1 MKTPV
6 LKTTDLEKR
15 YKNQVALES
24 TDFELY
30 QGEICA
36 IIGKNGA
43 GKSTL
48 FKMIAEE
55 IFPTKG
61 EITLFGEPYG
71 KHNARRRMGVM
82 IETNVFFDN
91 FNAVQN
97 LEYYRL
103 LRGIPE
109 KTAIIKVLNI
119 VGLAEDGRKKF
130 LEYSL
135 GMKQRLALALALL
148 SSPDFLLL
156 DEPTNG
162 LDAEGMVEMRQ
173 LFLNLNQEHQI
184 TILISSHILSELQSI
199 ATRFVFLNKGKVIQD
214 LSRKEL
220 LEISQQFILLRVND
234 AKKACFILENYFAD
248 MDYKVL
254 AGQQLEIYNHITD
267 RQKINRLLN
276 EGNVDILEMTV
287 KSKNLEEYFL
297 GLVGGNHNVES
308 H

>member
-6 LKTTDLEKR
+6 LKMTNLEKR
-15 YKNQVALES
+15 YKHQVALES
-24 TDFELY
+24 TNLELY

-55 IFPTKG
+55 TFPTRG

-71 KHNARRRMGVM
+71 KHNARKRMGVM

-91 FNAVQN
+91 FNAAQN

-103 LRGIPE
+103 QRGIPE
-109 KTAIIKVLNI
+109 KAIIGKVLNSI
-119 VGLAEDGRKKF
+119 GLAEHQRKKF
-130 LEYSL
+130 SEYSL
-135 GMKQRLALALALL
+135 GMKQRLSLALALL

-156 DEPTNG
+156 DEPING
-162 LDAEGMVEMRQ
+162 LDVEGMVEMRQ
-173 LFLNLNQEHQI
+173 LFLKLNQEHQI

-220 LEISQQFILLRVND
+220 LGMSQQFILLRVND
-234 AKKACFILENYFAD
+234 AKKACFILENNFVD
-248 MDYKVL
+248 INYKVL
-254 AGQQLEIYNHITD
+254 ASQQLEIYNYIAD

-297 GLVGGNHNVES
+297 GLVGGNNDVES

>member
-1 MKTPV
+1 VKKEI
-6 LKTTDLEKR
+6 LKTTNLEKR

-24 TDFELY
+24 TNFELH

-36 IIGKNGA
+36 VIGKNGA

-48 FKMIAEE
+48 FKIIAEE

-61 EITLFGEPYG
+61 EITLFGESYG
-71 KHNARRRMGVM
+71 NHNARRRMGVM

-91 FNAVQN
+91 FNARQN

-103 LRGIPE
+103 MRGIPG
-109 KTAIIKVLNI
+109 KAAIEKVLNT
-119 VGLAEDGRKKF
+119 VGLIEYNRKKF
-130 LEYSL
+130 SQYSL
-135 GMKQRLALALALL
+135 GMKQRLSLALALL

-162 LDAEGMVEMRQ
+162 LDAEGMVEMCQ
-173 LFLNLNQEHQI
+173 LFLKLNQEHQI
-184 TILISSHILSELQSI
+184 TILISSHILSQLQSI
-199 ATRFVFLNKGKVIQD
+199 ATRFVFLNKGKVVQD
-214 LSRKEL
+214 LSKKEL
-220 LEISQQFILLRVND
+220 LEMSQQFIFLRVND
-234 AKKACFILENYFAD
+234 AKKACFILENHFVD

-254 AGQQLEIYNHITD
+254 AGEKLEIYNYISQ

-297 GLVGGNHNVES
+297 GLVGGNENVES
-308 H
+308 N

>member
-6 LKTTDLEKR
+6 LKITNLEKR
-15 YKNQVALES
+15 YKHQVALES
-24 TDFELY
+24 TNLELY

-55 IFPTKG
+55 TFSTKG

-71 KHNARRRMGVM
+71 KHNARERMGVM

-91 FNAVQN
+91 FNAAQN

-103 LRGIPE
+103 QRGIPE
-109 KTAIIKVLNI
+109 KAIIGKVLNRI
-119 VGLAEDGRKKF
+119 GLAEHQRKKF
-130 LEYSL
+130 SEYSL
-135 GMKQRLALALALL
+135 GMKQRLSLALALL

-156 DEPTNG
+156 DEPING
-162 LDAEGMVEMRQ
+162 LDVEGMVEMRQ
-173 LFLNLNQEHQI
+173 LFLKLNQEHQI

-220 LEISQQFILLRVND
+220 LGMSQQFILLRVND
-234 AKKACFILENYFAD
+234 AKKACFILENNFVD
-248 MDYKVL
+248 INYKVL
-254 AGQQLEIYNHITD
+254 ASQQLEIYNYIAD

-297 GLVGGNHNVES
+297 GLVGGNNNVES

>member
-6 LKTTDLEKR
+6 LKIINLDKR
-15 YKNQVALES
+15 YKHQVALES
-24 TDFELY
+24 TDLELY

-55 IFPTKG
+55 TFPTKG

-71 KHNARRRMGVM
+71 KHNARKRMGAM

-91 FNAVQN
+91 FNALQN

-103 LRGIPE
+103 QRGIPE
-109 KTAIIKVLNI
+109 KSVIGKVLNR
-119 VGLAEDGRKKF
+119 VGLSEHQRKKF
-130 LEYSL
+130 SEYSL
-135 GMKQRLALALALL
+135 GMKQRLSLALALL

-173 LFLNLNQEHQI
+173 LFLKLNQEHQI

-199 ATRFVFLNKGKVIQD
+199 ATRFVFLNNGKVIQD
-214 LSRKEL
+214 LSRKKL
-220 LEISQQFILLRVND
+220 LEMSQQFILLRVND
-234 AKKACFILENYFAD
+234 AKKACFILENNFVD
-248 MDYKVL
+248 IDYKVL
-254 AGQQLEIYNHITD
+254 ASQQLEIYNYIKD

>member
-1 MKTPV
+1 MKIPV

-15 YKNQVALES
+15 YKHRAALES
-24 TDFELY
+24 NDFELY

-36 IIGKNGA
+36 VIGKNGA
-43 GKSTL
+43 GKSTW
-48 FKMIAEE
+48 FKLIAEE

-91 FNAVQN
+91 FNAAQN

-103 LRGIPE
+103 QRGIPE
-109 KTAIIKVLNI
+109 KAVIGKVLDI
-119 VGLAEDGRKKF
+119 VGLAEHHEKKF
-130 LEYSL
+130 SEYSL
-135 GMKQRLALALALL
+135 GMKQRLSLALALL

-156 DEPTNG
+156 DEPANG
-162 LDAEGMVEMRQ
+162 LDPEGMAEMRQ
-173 LFLNLNQEHQI
+173 FLLNLNQEHHI
-184 TILISSHILSELQSI
+184 TILISSHILSQLQSI
-199 ATRFVFLNKGKVIQD
+199 ATRFVFLHKGKIIQD

-220 LEISQQFILLRVND
+220 LEMSQQFIFLRVND
-234 AKKACFILENYFAD
+234 TRKACFILESHFPD
-248 MDYKVL
+248 VDYKVL
-254 AGQQLEIYNHITD
+254 AGQQLEIYNHIED

-276 EGNVDILEMTV
+276 ESNVDILEMTV

-297 GLVGGNHNVES
+297 ELIGGNHNVES

>member
-6 LKTTDLEKR
+6 LKITNLEKR
-15 YKNQVALES
+15 YKHQVALES
-24 TDFELY
+24 TNLELY

-55 IFPTKG
+55 TFPTKG

-71 KHNARRRMGVM
+71 KHNARERMGVM

-91 FNAVQN
+91 FNAAQN

-103 LRGIPE
+103 QRGIPE
-109 KTAIIKVLNI
+109 KAIIGKVLNRI
-119 VGLAEDGRKKF
+119 GLAEHQRKKF
-130 LEYSL
+130 SEYSL
-135 GMKQRLALALALL
+135 GMKQRLSLALALL

-156 DEPTNG
+156 DEPING
-162 LDAEGMVEMRQ
+162 LDVEGMVEMRQ
-173 LFLNLNQEHQI
+173 LFLKLNQEHQI

-214 LSRKEL
+214 LSRKKL
-220 LEISQQFILLRVND
+220 LGMSQQFILLRVND
-234 AKKACFILENYFAD
+234 AKKACFILENNFVD
-248 MDYKVL
+248 INYKVL
-254 AGQQLEIYNHITD
+254 ASQQLEIYNYIAD

-297 GLVGGNHNVES
+297 GLVGGNNNVES

>member
-6 LKTTDLEKR
+6 LKVTDLEKR
-15 YKNQVALES
+15 YKHQVALES

-36 IIGKNGA
+36 VIGKNGA

-48 FKMIAEE
+48 FKLIAEE

-61 EITLFGEPYG
+61 EIALFGEPYG
-71 KHNARRRMGVM
+71 KYNSRRRMGAM

-103 LRGIPE
+103 QRGIPE
-109 KTAIIKVLNI
+109 KAAIEKVLGA
-119 VGLAEDGRKKF
+119 VGLAEYQRKKF
-130 LEYSL
+130 SEYSL
-135 GMKQRLALALALL
+135 GMKQRLSLSLALL

-162 LDAEGMVEMRQ
+162 LDPEGMAEMRQ

-184 TILISSHILSELQSI
+184 TILISSHILSQLQSI
-199 ATRFVFLNKGKVIQD
+199 ATRFVFLNKGKIIQD

-220 LEISQQFILLRVND
+220 LKMSQQFIFLRVND
-234 AKKACFILENYFAD
+234 AKKACFILENHFPD
-248 MDYKVL
+248 VDYKVL
-254 AGQQLEIYNHITD
+254 AGQQLEIYNHIED

-287 KSKNLEEYFL
+287 KIKDLEEYFL
-297 GLVGGNHNVES
+297 ELLGGNHNAES

>member
-6 LKTTDLEKR
+6 LKIINLEKR
-15 YKNQVALES
+15 YKHQVALES
-24 TDFELY
+24 TDLELY

-55 IFPTKG
+55 TFPTKG

-71 KHNARRRMGVM
+71 KHNARKRMGVM

-91 FNAVQN
+91 FNALQN
-97 LEYYRL
+97 LEYYRSQ
-103 LRGIPE
+103 RGIPE
-109 KTAIIKVLNI
+109 KVVIGKVLNR
-119 VGLAEDGRKKF
+119 VGLAEHQRKKF
-130 LEYSL
+130 SEYSL
-135 GMKQRLALALALL
+135 GMKQRLSLALALL

-162 LDAEGMVEMRQ
+162 LDAEGMAEMRQ
-173 LFLNLNQEHQI
+173 LFLKLNQEHQI

-199 ATRFVFLNKGKVIQD
+199 ATRFVFLNNGKVIQD

-220 LEISQQFILLRVND
+220 LGMSQQFILLRVND
-234 AKKACFILENYFAD
+234 AKKACFILENNFVD
-248 MDYKVL
+248 IDYKVL
-254 AGQQLEIYNHITD
+254 ASQQLEIYNYIKD